1 MGATRIVLWFARE
14 KNKREATKFHPLV
27 AAYSSLWFVLQQSFF
42 FHRET
47 GFFLLSFACESEK
60 ERERKT
66 AYVYPLV
73 ALLLVASWELSV
85 LEVEAN
91 SGESDHLLEVVENN
105 QRGNMRDVAFLH
117 LVSLT
122 ITFSL
127 VLISY
132 LVIIPFSSFFCY

>member
-1 MGATRIVLWFARE
+1 M
-14 KNKREATKFHPLV
+14 
-27 AAYSSLWFVLQQSFF
+27 
-42 FHRET
+42 
-47 GFFLLSFACESEK
+47 
-60 ERERKT
+60 
-66 AYVYPLV
+66 YPLV

-105 QRGNMRDVAFLH
+105 QRENIWRDVAFLH

-132 LVIIPFSSFFCY
+132 LVIIPFSSFFC

>member
-1 MGATRIVLWFARE
+1 M
-14 KNKREATKFHPLV
+14 
-27 AAYSSLWFVLQQSFF
+27 
-42 FHRET
+42 
-47 GFFLLSFACESEK
+47 
-60 ERERKT
+60 
-66 AYVYPLV
+66 YPLV

-105 QRGNMRDVAFLH
+105 QRGNIWRDVAFLH

-132 LVIIPFSSFFCY
+132 LVIIPFSSFFC